1 MNKNKLA
8 VVISAFIISAV
19 LMQSNVYA
27 LSEVNKNEYNS
38 ASERLQV
45 FGIKSTG
52 TNVKRKQFA
61 YDMVVA
67 AGLLDQAS
75 GIYASSMFSDVSS
88 KDAYSPYISKAVDN
102 GYITGKADGKFHPDD
117 YITFSEACTSM
128 VKALGY
134 VSDDLSGIWPYNY
147 IQKAKD
153 LGITKDINLKT
164 NDVLPGW
171 AEAIMLNRLMDA
183 DIKKT
188 DTNSETQTF
197 VEAMN
202 YYSEYLVLETSKTSS
217 DLESGQILTDK
228 GILRLN
234 DSNMNVDAG
243 KTYMFHVDD
252 SRVLK
257 VSSALTKT
265 QGISVVNFADD
276 TVIYKQGSENKRM
289 TLPQNITYYHNGVKT
304 DFETVKTII
313 KPYSSIMFK
322 TDDYGNPEDYAVI
335 YDPVYSKP
343 EIVLDYN
350 FESDKKIGDI
360 DLSSDPLI
368 VRNDEQATIN
378 DISVKDAVYKVS
390 DVWNTRS
397 YVLVMHKRISGT
409 ITAIEPD
416 SINPVS
422 VTIKKVQYYFSKD
435 INYDYITPA
444 SFGTDDYVTLI
455 LGYDGKI
462 VAVY

>member
-8 VVISAFIISAV
+8 VIISAFIISIG
-19 LMQSNVYA
+19 LMQSSAYA
-27 LSEVNKNEYNS
+27 LSEVNKSEYDS
-38 ASERLQV
+38 ASERLQTL
-45 FGIKSTG
+45 GIKNTG
-52 TNVKRKQFA
+52 TNIKRKQFA
-61 YDMVVA
+61 YDMVA
-67 AGLLDQAS
+67 MAGLLDKTS

-88 KDAYSPYISKAVDN
+88 QDAYSPYISRAVDN

-117 YITFSEACTSM
+117 YITFAEACTSM

-134 VSDDLSGIWPYNY
+134 VSDDLKGIWPYNY

-153 LGITKDINLKT
+153 IGITKDIDLKT
-164 NDVLPGW
+164 NDVLPAW
-171 AEAIMLNRLMDA
+171 AEAIMIDRLLDTDM
-183 DIKKT
+183 KKT
-188 DTNSETQTF
+188 GTDSENETF
-197 VEAMN
+197 IEAMN
-202 YYSEYLVLETSKTSS
+202 YYSEYLVLGNSETSP

-234 DSNMNVDAG
+234 DSNMNVEPG
-243 KTYMFHVDD
+243 KSYMFHVDD
-252 SRVLK
+252 LRVMK
-257 VSSALTKT
+257 VSSALVKT
-265 QGISVVNFADD
+265 QNISVVNFADD
-276 TVIYKQGSENKRM
+276 TVIYKQGNENIRM
-289 TLPQNITYYHNGVKT
+289 ILPQNITYYHNGVKT

-313 KPYSSIMFK
+313 KPYSSIIFK
-322 TDDYGNPEDYAVI
+322 TDDYGNVKDYAVI

-343 EIVLDYN
+343 QIVLDYN

-390 DVWNTRS
+390 DVWDTRS
-397 YVLVMHKRISGT
+397 YVLVMHKRVSGT

-422 VTIKKVQYYFSKD
+422 VTINKVTYYFSKD
-435 INYDYITPA
+435 INFDYITPA
-444 SFGTDDYVTLI
+444 SFGTGDYVTLI

>member
-8 VVISAFIISAV
+8 VIISAFIISIG
-19 LMQSNVYA
+19 LMQSSAYA
-27 LSEVNKNEYNS
+27 LSEVNKSEYDS
-38 ASERLQV
+38 ASERLQTL
-45 FGIKSTG
+45 GIKNTG
-52 TNVKRKQFA
+52 TNIKRKQFA
-61 YDMVVA
+61 YDMVA
-67 AGLLDQAS
+67 MAGLLDKTF

-88 KDAYSPYISKAVDN
+88 QDAYSPYISRAVDN

-117 YITFSEACTSM
+117 YITFAEACTSM

-134 VSDDLSGIWPYNY
+134 VSDDLKGIWPYNY

-153 LGITKDINLKT
+153 IGITKDIDLKT
-164 NDVLPGW
+164 NDVLPAW
-171 AEAIMLNRLMDA
+171 AEAIMIDRLLDTDM
-183 DIKKT
+183 KKT
-188 DTNSETQTF
+188 GTDSENETF
-197 VEAMN
+197 IEAMN
-202 YYSEYLVLETSKTSS
+202 YYSEYLVLGNSETSP

-234 DSNMNVDAG
+234 DSNMNVEPG
-243 KTYMFHVDD
+243 KSYMFHVDD
-252 SRVLK
+252 LRVMK
-257 VSSALTKT
+257 VSSALVKT
-265 QGISVVNFADD
+265 QNISVVNFADD
-276 TVIYKQGSENKRM
+276 TVIYKQGNENIRM
-289 TLPQNITYYHNGVKT
+289 ILPQNITYYHNGVKT

-313 KPYSSIMFK
+313 KPYSSIIFK
-322 TDDYGNPEDYAVI
+322 TDDYGNVKDYAVI

-343 EIVLDYN
+343 QIVLDYN

-390 DVWNTRS
+390 DVWDTRS
-397 YVLVMHKRISGT
+397 YVLVMHKRVSGT

-422 VTIKKVQYYFSKD
+422 VTINKVTYYFSKD
-435 INYDYITPA
+435 INFDYITPA
-444 SFGTDDYVTLI
+444 SFGTGDYVTLI